1 MDSEPRIIDMAEDNK
16 NLSEMIESNERF
28 KTKFDKAE
36 LSAQPTKHIAI
47 LTCMDCRM
55 NPYEFAGLREGE
67 AHIIRNAGGRVT
79 DDAIRSL
86 VVSHKLLG
94 TLDWF
99 IVGHTDCGMSKV
111 TDEVIGE
118 LLETDLETAS
128 LDQGVWIN
136 PLRESSDNTKSGSSL
151 GKHTKWYTFNN
162 LGQTILDDIDI
173 IKKHPLVPSHIKI
186 YGLIFDVHTGKLLKV
201 S

>member
-1 MDSEPRIIDMAEDNK
+1 MAEDNK
-16 NLSEMIESNERF
+16 NLFEIIESNQRF
-28 KTKFDKAE
+28 KIKFDKAE
-36 LSAQPTKHIAI
+36 LSAQPTRHIAI

-99 IVGHTDCGMSKV
+99 IIGHTDCGMSKI

-118 LLETDLETAS
+118 LLEKDLETAT

-136 PLRESSDNTKSGSSL
+136 PLREASDNTKSGSSL
-151 GKHTKWYTFNN
+151 GKQTKWYTFNN

-173 IKKHPLVPSHIKI
+173 IKKHPLVPSHINV
-186 YGLIFDVHTGKLLKV
+186 YGLIFDVHAGKLFKV
-201 S
+201 R